1 MACISKTDYVLWR
14 ECAKNAWLRLHR
26 PDIYYAAELT
36 EFEQS
41 IIDAGIEVEGPAR
54 ALFPSGTLIRGSH
67 SESQQKTVELLASK
81 NGTSFQPVFQHTPLP
96 PPTHLPP

>member
-1 MACISKTDYVLWR
+1 MGNPYDYRDSPMAWISKTDYVLWR

-41 IIDAGIEVEGPAR
+41 VIDAGIEVEGAAR
-54 ALFPSGTLIRGSH
+54 ELFPGGTLIVASQIAA
-67 SESQQKTVELLASK
+67 QQKTAELLAAN
-81 NGTSFQPVFQHTPLP
+81 NGTSFHPVCE
-96 PPTHLPP
+96 